1 MHAGAAALT
10 RTGGFILA
18 GTRALTRTGAFALA
32 GTCALTRTGASA
44 RVPADAFVR
53 ALARANTCA
62 LTRAFVLAGTLAL
75 ALALAPAR
83 AAAQQP
89 PSMPMPL
96 EVEHSAEFRWL
107 SKPVLASR
115 VLDDMSDPATWRFQ
129 GTGALTPLRDAGPG
143 AAPVLRVDVNMY
155 RDEPAPTR
163 NRLSSENLRRMFAG
177 EDWSAY
183 NRISL
188 WIRPDVSGFPML
200 PLQIVLHNEGREKVP
215 DAYYREG
222 IHYVTLQ
229 NGRWQRVVWEIEP
242 LPRDRVT
249 AIEIGYWANKMFAD
263 PGDRVAFEIAGLE
276 LERVEPDHYEG
287 WNVAPGR
294 ISYSH
299 TGYASGG
306 AKTALA
312 SGLAARE
319 FELIRLGDDAGPR
332 AVSPAA
338 PRAVGPAAPRV
349 GDPAAVRAGARTAP
363 PGGDPAAATWKAGSA
378 EVNAPN
384 VVVLRKPVRTVRTRL
399 GEFQVLDFSEVRTPG
414 RYVLRAGAVRTQPFR
429 IDADVWR
436 GTIWKAINF
445 FFGERCGYPVPGS
458 HGVDHA
464 DWLAMHGDLRIV
476 MNGGWHD
483 AGDLSQGL
491 VNTGEAAYAMFAL
504 AERLQA
510 RGEDPELLERLLEE
524 AKWGLDWVLK
534 VRFPGGYRI
543 GFASNNIWTN
553 GIIGDAD
560 DRTREALNNP
570 NVNYIAAAAAAIA
583 YRVLKDREP
592 ELAARALRVAEDD
605 WRHAVVGVEG
615 PETWSTPAYR
625 AMPIELAGI
634 GITASLELWRA
645 TGGRQYAE
653 KAVELARIIVESQ
666 QKAFVGTEHPLGG
679 FFYTGPDRDTLFH
692 QFHRGNDQAPIVAL
706 AQLATAFPDHPDW
719 MRWYAT
725 VARYAEYLKAGART
739 TAPYRVL
746 PAYVYRDTDHLRMT
760 ADLARYQATPEAYR
774 AQVLEGL
781 PLGDGWYLRAFPVW
795 FARRGNYGVLLSQA
809 KALSA
814 TAQLRGDL
822 EAAELAEMQ
831 AQWIVGRNPFT
842 QSTMIGEGHDW
853 AQQYSVSSGDI
864 VGALP
869 VGIQTRGARDVPYWP
884 AANMYVYKEVWV
896 HPAARWLWLMRDVAG
911 PALLEG
917 RAAPGTRA
925 VELVETTTSRTIALD
940 AAVDGAFRAFVP
952 AGEYV
957 VRAAGIETRVA
968 LLPGGTHRVDLRPG
982 RALDVGIDAETSAS
996 GDVTIR
1002 VTARGDGAHVFALRV
1017 DNLHVD
1023 ARERAVTLQP
1033 GAARTVEWKARVIAR
1048 DEPWVAVVVPD
1059 GDVAQRRDAVGAL
1072 PRYRMIVAEEA
1083 Q

>member
-1 MHAGAAALT
+1 
-10 RTGGFILA
+10 
-18 GTRALTRTGAFALA
+18 
-32 GTCALTRTGASA
+32 
-44 RVPADAFVR
+44 
-53 ALARANTCA
+53 
-62 LTRAFVLAGTLAL
+62 
-75 ALALAPAR
+75 
-83 AAAQQP
+83 
-89 PSMPMPL
+89 MPLPL

-107 SKPVLASR
+107 NKPVLASR
-115 VLDDMSDPATWRFQ
+115 MLDDMSDPATWQFR
-129 GTGALTPLRDAGPG
+129 GTGTLTPLRDVGPG
-143 AAPVLRVDVNMY
+143 GVPALRVDVNMY
-155 RDEPAPTR
+155 RDRPAPTR
-163 NRLSSENLRRMFAG
+163 NGLSAVNLRRSFAG
-177 EDWSAY
+177 DDWSEY

-188 WIRPDVSGFPML
+188 WVRPDINGFPML
-200 PLQIVLHNEGREKVP
+200 PLQIVLHNEGRDTIP
-215 DAYYREG
+215 DRYYREG

-242 LPRDRVT
+242 LPRDRIT
-249 AIEIGYWANKMFAD
+249 AIEIGYWVNKMFAD
-263 PGDRVAFEIAGLE
+263 PDDRVAFEIAGLE

-294 ISYSH
+294 IAYSH
-299 TGYASGG
+299 TGYSLGG
-306 AKTALA
+306 VKTALA
-312 SGLAARE
+312 TGLAATE
-319 FELIRLGDDAGPR
+319 FELIRLGDDVAAPVAGGGGALSASSTAAR
-332 AVSPAA
+332 TLASPA
-338 PRAVGPAAPRV
+338 PRAVDGTA
-349 GDPAAVRAGARTAP
+349 AGAGSSGEARADRTASGRTPELAVAWP
-363 PGGDPAAATWKAGSA
+363 PGSV

-384 VVVLRKPVRTVRTRL
+384 VVVLRKPVRTVQTRL

-414 RYVLRAGAVRTQPFR
+414 RYVLRAGDVRTQPFR
-429 IDADVWR
+429 IDANVWR

-458 HGVDHA
+458 HGVDHT
-464 DWLAMHGDLRIV
+464 DWLATHGDLSIV

-491 VNTGEAAYAMFAL
+491 VNTGEATYAMFAL

-524 AKWGLDWVLK
+524 AKWGLEWVLK

-553 GIIGDAD
+553 GVIGDAD

-592 ELAARALRVAEDD
+592 ELAARALRIAEDD

-645 TGGRQYAE
+645 TGTQEYAD
-653 KAVELARIIVESQ
+653 KAFELARIIVESQ
-666 QKAFVGTEHPLGG
+666 QKSFVGGRHPLAG

-706 AQLATAFPDHPDW
+706 TQLIAAFPDHPDW

-739 TAPYRVL
+739 TAPYGVL

-760 ADLARYQATPEAYR
+760 ADLARYQATPEAFL
-774 AQVLEGL
+774 AQVLQGM

-814 TAQLRGDL
+814 AAHLRGDL
-822 EAAELAEMQ
+822 EAIALAETQ

-842 QSTMIGEGHDW
+842 QSTMIGEGYDW

-869 VGIQTRGARDVPYWP
+869 VGMQTRGERDVPYWP

-896 HPAARWLWLMRDVAG
+896 HPVARWLWLMRDIAG

-917 RAAPGTRA
+917 RAAPGTRV
-925 VELVETTTSRTIALD
+925 VELVEPTTSRSIELD
-940 AAVDGAFRAFVP
+940 AATDGAFRAFVP
-952 AGEYV
+952 AGEYL
-957 VRAAGIETRVA
+957 VRAGDLETRVA
-968 LLPGGTHRVDLRPG
+968 VLPGGTHHVDLRPG
-982 RALDVGIDAETSAS
+982 RALDFGVQAETSAN

-1002 VTARGDGAHVFALRV
+1002 VTARGDGPHVFALRAE
-1017 DNLHVD
+1017 NLEVD
-1023 ARERAVTLQP
+1023 ARTRTVALRP
-1033 GAARTVEWKARVIAR
+1033 GVSQTVEWKGKMIAR
-1048 DEPWVAVVVPD
+1048 HEPWVAVVIAD
-1059 GDVAQRRDAVGAL
+1059 GDASRRKEAVGAL
-1072 PRYRMIVAEEA
+1072 PRYRLVAASE
-1083 Q
+1083 